1 MIHAV
6 AAVVKLVERR
16 NLIVVGQ
23 RQDGQILRA
32 GVWGLHLELA
42 NEWGQVDALQEAEGI
57 VVVVVIIIIVLILV
71 ADFVLKKKLS
81 PH

>member
-57 VVVVVIIIIVLILV
+57 VVVVIIIIVLILV